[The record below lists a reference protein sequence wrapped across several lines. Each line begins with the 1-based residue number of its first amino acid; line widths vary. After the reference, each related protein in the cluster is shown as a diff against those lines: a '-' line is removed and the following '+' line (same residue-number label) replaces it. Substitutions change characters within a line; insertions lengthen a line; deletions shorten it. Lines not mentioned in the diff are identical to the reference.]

1 MNYDNDINKIKGFIL
16 IKSGR
21 IYDPFLKIDKV
32 QDILIKDGTI
42 VKISSKIPQKSNY
55 KVLIC
60 KNEIITNG
68 FVDLHAH
75 FREPGFEFKETIN
88 TGSRSAFYGGY
99 TRVCIMP
106 NTDPVID
113 SPELIKYLKN
123 KSEKLPVYLYPIGAI
138 TKGQKGKELAEIGL
152 MVDAGAVAVSDDGI
166 PVHNSQILR
175 MAIEY
180 AKKFNIPVINH
191 AEDSFLVN
199 HGLMNEGDNSLK
211 LGLAGNPDISESTM
225 IYRDLSIA
233 EYISGSLHI
242 PHVSSSKSV
251 DIIKHF
257 KAKGVKVT
265 SEVTPHHLCLTDD
278 ILKNY
283 DTNAKVAPP
292 IRTKADKKAL
302 ITAIKTGI
310 IDCIATDHAPHALE
324 DKEKDIHHA
333 PCGMI
338 GMESAFGL
346 VNKTLL
352 KAKMSTKSII
362 DLFTINP
369 SNILNIKPNTIK
381 EGNVAEINIID
392 PDCRWIFEK
401 NNIKSKSIN
410 TPLIGMELVGKVVV
424 TINKGFI
431 SSCKSQKS

>member
-42 VKISSKIPQKSNY
+42 VKISSKIPEKSNY